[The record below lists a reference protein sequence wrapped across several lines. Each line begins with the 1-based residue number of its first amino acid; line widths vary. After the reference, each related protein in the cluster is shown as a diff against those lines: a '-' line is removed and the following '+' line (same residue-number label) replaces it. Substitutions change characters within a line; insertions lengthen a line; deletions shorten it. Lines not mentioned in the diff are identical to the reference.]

1 MALLLLCWDENL
13 TEYSINKIS
22 IISFFFFHKNQS
34 WSQSG
39 QQFIIF
45 LAP

>member
-1 MALLLLCWDENL
+1 MIILLLCWDEKL
-13 TEYSINKIS
+13 TEYSINKIL
-22 IISFFFFHKNQS
+22 IILYFFHKNQS